1 MGDLTI
7 EAVTADR
14 WPDVLELF
22 GDSGAYSNCWCT
34 WWLLTASAWDAA
46 SAPERRALLQR
57 KVEAGDAPGLLAYRG
72 NEPIGW
78 CAVGPRAW
86 YGRLNSQHSRV
97 YRPIDDAVTWVIN
110 CFFIRKDLRGTGVAT
125 ALLNAA
131 VEHAAANGGG
141 IVEAYPVDRAV
152 QEAGSAL
159 LFVGTLTMFEAAG
172 FAEVARV
179 GKRPLVRLG
188 LGDSPGAS

>member
-1 MGDLTI
+1 M
-7 EAVTADR
+7 V
-14 WPDVLELF
+14 
-22 GDSGAYSNCWCT
+22 
-34 WWLLTASAWDAA
+34 
-46 SAPERRALLQR
+46 
-57 KVEAGDAPGLLAYRG
+57 
-72 NEPIGW
+72 
-78 CAVGPRAW
+78 
-86 YGRLNSQHSRV
+86 
-97 YRPIDDAVTWVIN
+97 N
-110 CFFIRKDLRGTGVAT
+110 CFVIRKDLRGTGVAT
-125 ALLNAA
+125 ALLDAA
-131 VEHAAANGGG
+131 VEHAATHGAT